1 MMSHDIHRTFNSF
14 HYTIKK
20 GIVSNFDIFFGSIS
34 LLYTML
40 VLKLLQITPDTFPEL
55 LFNGDQTLAEI
66 LRGMI
71 GIIVLI

>member
-1 MMSHDIHRTFNSF
+1 M
-14 HYTIKK
+14 
-20 GIVSNFDIFFGSIS
+20 SNFDIFFGSIS